1 MPDKL
6 FDSSILATPQDSL
19 DFITNVLQASTEYS
33 IIGKG
38 MDGTIVLWNEG
49 ARRLYGY
56 EPDEVVG
63 KANADIL
70 HTPEDVAIGKP
81 EEIREAALRD
91 GSWEGVIE
99 RLRKDGRRFMARV
112 VMTPRY
118 DADGKQ
124 VGFLLISKDITNDLR
139 FTEEIRKAKLFDSQI
154 VGNAQEAVDFIAN
167 ILESSTEDS
176 IIGKDLEGKILL
188 WNEGAR
194 RLYGYEPSEVVG
206 KANSSILHVPE
217 DVASGKPRE
226 LLDAALRDG
235 KWEGTI
241 HRRRKNGQQFTARV
255 VITPRLDSSRRAIG
269 FLLISKDISDEIRLT
284 EEVKATQ
291 FYTRS
296 LIESNI
302 DALMTTDP
310 LGIITDVNQQ
320 MVALTGYSREELIG
334 TPFKTFFTE
343 PVRAEE
349 GIRLVLREG
358 RVTNYELTA
367 KSRDGRATVVSYNA
381 STFRDAAGKLQ
392 GVFAAA
398 RDITEQKKLEQQL
411 RESQSY
417 NRGLI
422 EASVDGLITVDPSGN
437 ISDVND
443 QMSRMS
449 GYPRQELIGTPF
461 ADYFVDSDRSTAG
474 VNETFEKGVVTD
486 YVLTLAQQNGKHL
499 RVSFNASVFKD
510 QSGDVRGIFASARD
524 ITEQAQLQSQL
535 SEERAYNRGLIEASG
550 RTNHG

>member
-1 MPDKL
+1 MARTL
-6 FDSSILATPQDSL
+6 FDS
-19 DFITNVLQASTEYS
+19 NVLREAQDAMAFLAGVLEASTEYS

-38 MDGTIVLWNEG
+38 LDGTILLWNEG
-49 ARRLYGY
+49 ARRMYGY
-56 EPDEVVG
+56 ESDEVIG
-63 KANADIL
+63 KANSDIL
-70 HTPEDVAIGKP
+70 HTPEDVAAGKP
-81 EEIREAALRD
+81 RAIMDAALRD
-91 GSWEGVIE
+91 GKWEGVIG
-99 RLRKDGRRFMARV
+99 RIRKDGRRISARLV
-112 VMTPRY
+112 ITPRR
-118 DADGKQ
+118 DAHGTP
-124 VGFLLISKDITNDLR
+124 VGFLLVSKDISSELR
-139 FTEEIRKAKLFDSQI
+139 FTEEIRKAKLFDSAI
-154 VGNAQEAVDFIAN
+154 VGNAQEAVDFIGN
-167 ILESSTEDS
+167 ILESSTEYS
-176 IIGKDLEGKILL
+176 IIGKDLDGKILL

-194 RLYGYEPSEVVG
+194 RLYGYEPEEVVG
-206 KANSSILHVPE
+206 RAYSSILHTPE
-217 DVASGKPRE
+217 DVAAGKPRE
-226 LLDAALRDG
+226 YMDIALRDG

-241 HRRRKNGQQFTARV
+241 ERVRKNGERFQARV
-255 VITPRLDSSRRAIG
+255 VTTPRRDASGRPIG

-284 EEVKATQ
+284 EELKATQ

-296 LIESNI
+296 LIESNV

-310 LGIITDVNQQ
+310 LGVISDVNQQ
-320 MVALTGYSREELIG
+320 MEALTGYRREDLIG
-334 TPFKTFFTE
+334 SPFKNYFTE
-343 PVRAEE
+343 PNRAEE
-349 GIRLVLREG
+349 GIKLVLREG

-367 KSRDGRATVVSYNA
+367 ISKDGKMTVVSYNA

-411 RESQSY
+411 RESQAY

-510 QSGDVRGIFASARD
+510 
-524 ITEQAQLQSQL
+524 
-535 SEERAYNRGLIEASG
+535 
-550 RTNHG
+550 